1 MKTKSILAALL
12 LIVAGV
18 QTTRAQKMRVNLA
31 NGETVVYKVEQ
42 VESVTFDDGTASP
55 EYVDLGL
62 PSGTL
67 WATFNVGATCPEEY
81 GDYFAWGETR
91 PKSSYTQDNY
101 TFSVGNVKELPAAN
115 DAATVNWGREWK
127 MPSYAQA
134 MELIDDMNTTKER
147 KTQDGVDGM
156 KVTSKINGKSIF
168 LPLAGYME
176 YETLGTE
183 GERSLFWTRS
193 IDPDNSDYAFYCHLW
208 SPGGSVYSYYR
219 YRGLSVRPVS
229 SAETNPILV
238 SSIEL
243 NETSLTLNV
252 EETALLKAT
261 VHPEYADNKKVWWE
275 SSDANVARVS
285 IGGLVMAF
293 GPGTCTIT
301 CHADDES
308 DVEAECQVTVL
319 ASHEYVDLGLPSGT
333 LWATCNVGADD
344 PEDYGDYFAW
354 GETQPK
360 SDYSWSSYKWMTE
373 GQANWQYINKY
384 TFEDNQ
390 KTGCWYDG
398 DTFIGDGKKELL
410 PADDAATANWGSNWQ
425 TPSIEQC
432 EELMNEAYTTATWTT
447 QNGVAGMKITGKN
460 GNSIFLP
467 AGGSMNGTSLV
478 NDGNNAQYWSR
489 SLYARYS
496 DYGFNMFASSNAF
509 DKTGISRYYGHCIRP
524 VRVKANTSDYDY
536 VEIGGVKWA
545 TMNVGATTVAGSYE
559 TCYGDYFAWSETEP
573 RYTSITRMSAS
584 EATFTWKS
592 DFSSGHSYDSPNY
605 VGTTLDEA
613 HDAATAKWGD
623 SWRTP
628 TVEDFEAL
636 AKACSGF
643 VTNAQR
649 PVELINTITEG
660 GIYWL
665 SSTQTIESAYTGVA
679 GLLFVSK
686 ADINKRVFFPA
697 TGRVNDTSLN
707 NGGSCGTYWSS
718 SRFQSTGAAYHLY
731 FNSSAVSP
739 SSNYAF
745 RGGQTVRAVRK

>member
-1 MKTKSILAALL
+1 MKIKSILAALL

-67 WATFNVGATCPEEY
+67 WATFNVGATCPEDY

-91 PKSSYTQDNY
+91 PKSSYTGDNY
-101 TFSVGNVKELPAAN
+101 TFSVGNIKELPAGN
-115 DAATVNWGREWK
+115 DAATVNWGNEWK

-134 MELIDDMNTTKER
+134 MELIDDKYTTKER

-168 LPLAGYME
+168 LPLAGFKDGD
-176 YETLGTE
+176 TLGAE
-183 GERSLFWTRS
+183 GERTLFWTRS
-193 IDPDNSDYAFYCHLW
+193 IDPDNRDYAFYCHLW
-208 SPGGSVYSYYR
+208 SPGGSVYSYYQ

-229 SAETNPILV
+229 SAKTKPILV
-238 SSIEL
+238 RSIEL
-243 NETSLTLNV
+243 SETILTLNIA
-252 EETALLKAT
+252 ETKLLTAT
-261 VHPEYADNKKVWWE
+261 VLPEYADNRTVIWG
-275 SSDANVARVS
+275 SSDASVANVSGQGNVIANS
-285 IGGLVMAF
+285 
-293 GPGTCTIT
+293 PGTCAIT
-301 CHADDES
+301 CRATDGS
-308 DVEAECQVTVL
+308 GVEAVCQVTVE
-319 ASHEYVDLGLPSGT
+319 APDTHEYVDLGLPSGT

-360 SDYSWSSYKWMTE
+360 GDYSWSSYKWMTE

-509 DKTGISRYYGHCIRP
+509 DKTGISRYYGHCVRP
-524 VRVKANTSDYDY
+524 VRVYKEHRY
-536 VEIGGVKWA
+536 VDLDLPSGTLWA
-545 TMNVGATTVAGSYE
+545 TCNVGANSPEEV
-559 TCYGDYFAWSETEP
+559 GDYFAWGETEP
-573 RYTSITRMSAS
+573 KRNYTEDNYTFSIGSAT
-584 EATFTWKS
+584 ELPEK
-592 DFSSGHSYDSPNY
+592 N
-605 VGTTLDEA
+605 
-613 HDAATAKWGD
+613 DAATINWGSKWRMPSYDQIKELCQNTTAEWTTLNGASVLKVTSKTNGNSIFLPTTG
-623 SWRTP
+623 SWGNGSIYLSATSVEYWSRTRS
-628 TVEDFEAL
+628 EYDDDCASYL
-636 AKACSGF
+636 LMR
-643 VTNAQR
+643 NA
-649 PVELINTITEG
+649 NFNNN
-660 GIYWL
+660 W
-665 SSTQTIESAYTGVA
+665 SSAY
-679 GLLFVSK
+679 
-686 ADINKRVFFPA
+686 N
-697 TGRVNDTSLN
+697 
-707 NGGSCGTYWSS
+707 YSS
-718 SRFQSTGAAYHLY
+718 Y
-731 FNSSAVSP
+731 F
-739 SSNYAF
+739 Y
-745 RGGQTVRAVRK
+745 RGQTVRAVRK